1 MILVIG
7 GAFQGKTE
15 YVRENFGESK
25 RVINHYHLKVK
36 EELKEGK
43 DPLKEAEALLAETE
57 DCVIISDEIGYG
69 LVPVDAFERQYREA
83 AGRVN
88 CFLAKRAEQV
98 IRVVCG
104 IGTRIA

>member
-15 YVRENFGESK
+15 YVRENFGESIT
-25 RVINHYHLKVK
+25 VIHHYHLKVK
-36 EELKEGK
+36 EELIEGR
-43 DPLKEAEALLAETE
+43 DPLKEAEALLAKAE

-83 AGRVN
+83 VGRVN